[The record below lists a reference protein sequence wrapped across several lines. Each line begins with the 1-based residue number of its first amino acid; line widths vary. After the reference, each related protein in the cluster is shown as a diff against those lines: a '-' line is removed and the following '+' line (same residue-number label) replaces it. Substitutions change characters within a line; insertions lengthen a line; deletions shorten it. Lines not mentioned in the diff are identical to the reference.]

1 VDQHPKKH
9 HAGWHLT
16 SLARGMRDAFAD
28 PQVRTLL
35 VVTSTLVAVASVV
48 YVWIEGCSYL
58 DAIYFSVMTLAT
70 VGYGDLAPHTALGK
84 LFTIFFALV
93 GIGLFVVLCSS
104 VAKQIIFRVTD
115 DENE

>member
-1 VDQHPKKH
+1 MDQHPKKH

-16 SLARGMRDAFAD
+16 SLVRGMRDAFAD

-35 VVTSTLVAVASVV
+35 VVTSTLVAVASVF
-48 YVWIEGCSYL
+48 YVWIEGWSYL

-115 DENE
+115 DD